1 MNEAIQLAQGKY
13 VGIVESDDSIEKDM
27 FQVLYDTMLL
37 YDLDMVK
44 SDFYMVRGSESE
56 PKKRYFALTDN
67 KKMYNRVIN
76 PNQELESYFLEKYT
90 WNALYK
96 RGMLVENSIKYNE
109 TPGASYQDNG
119 FWFQIFYWSKR
130 AMFLDIPLY
139 NYRVD
144 NEGASA
150 YSKQK
155 VYAMKNEFDFI
166 RGFMLNH
173 HDTRTE
179 LYKICFHLRM
189 LAYISTLVRIALYL
203 RMEFARTIS
212 EECKFYE
219 AQGEACYDWLDE
231 KQFAI
236 IKNPMTYVD
245 EKMIGYKKLGTV
257 IMDFPEILV
266 YGAGKCAER
275 VVCRIKQ
282 SKSDAQSLKVA
293 VTKLEGKTLQCQEED
308 VYEIAD
314 CVVDRDACLV
324 ILAVKEE
331 TDAYYEMLE
340 NLRQLQFRNIVSI
353 SAKSL

>member
-37 YDLDMVK
+37 YNLDMVK

-56 PKKRYFALTDN
+56 SKKRYFALTDN

-119 FWFQIFYWSKR
+119 FWFQTFYWSKR